1 MRYFAGSLG
10 STVSMNRSWTF
21 ESAVVRPQAIES
33 FWPRTKTGAPG
44 NHPALDR
51 PLGRDDAGQ
60 IPEDRRAEIEM
71 RIVGEDR
78 LSGLRPR
85 SGDHP
90 FVRRAVADS
99 GQGADLAVDAFAGRV
114 SVPEGGKRRDRL
126 AGLCGRKQPVRLVRS
141 ELLEEPGALE
151 LELEA
156 LRQLIGLELRNDQ
169 AIGRP
174 PGFGSIA
181 GEEEFGRERR
191 GSQGRR

>member
-1 MRYFAGSLG
+1 MLRRSVSRSPSPVNARATTLPGPATLAASSLTSDSTGPWRVARTASLTSAAPFTWIVSSRVSNGLGPSGVRYFAGSLG

-33 FWPRTKTGAPG
+33 FWPRTKTGRAG

-51 PLGRDDAGQ
+51 PFGRDDAGQ

-90 FVRRAVADS
+90 FVRRAAADS
-99 GQGADLAVDAFAGRV
+99 GQARRSRRRCFRRPRV
-114 SVPEGGKRRDRL
+114 RPRAR
-126 AGLCGRKQPVRLVRS
+126 
-141 ELLEEPGALE
+141 
-151 LELEA
+151 EA
-156 LRQLIGLELRNDQ
+156 
-169 AIGRP
+169 
-174 PGFGSIA
+174 S
-181 GEEEFGRERR
+181 
-191 GSQGRR
+191 